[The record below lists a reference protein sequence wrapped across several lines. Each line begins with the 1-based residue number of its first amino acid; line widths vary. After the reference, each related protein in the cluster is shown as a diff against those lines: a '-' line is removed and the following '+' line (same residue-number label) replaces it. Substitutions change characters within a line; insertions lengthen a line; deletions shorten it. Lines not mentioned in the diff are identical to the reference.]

1 MSNEFANCAEVMR
14 YHLNHNW
21 AGIERPLTEL
31 FGIERREQTALA
43 AQRGGDDSFG
53 RNPNEVREG
62 FRVQRADAVNAT
74 LGSAQAL
81 RDKLAKIA
89 DNSLKIDPADVS
101 AVAPTLALGLTDA
114 ELSRLASDH
123 RSSLGSLRAIA
134 AQNCAYSRSLKR
146 ALDEYGVAVQA
157 VPEKAYS
164 FAQRAA
170 NGRNDVSR
178 TRNVDLLKALIEEKI
193 AAVDSAWTHLGD
205 AIAGQATED
214 FLVRAFD
221 QATANQ

>member
-74 LGSAQAL
+74 LGGARVL
-81 RDKLAKIA
+81 RDKLAKLA
-89 DNSLKIDPADVS
+89 DDALKIDPA
-101 AVAPTLALGLTDA
+101 AVAEIAPTLALGLGES
-114 ELSRLASDH
+114 ELARLAADH
-123 RSSLGSLRAIA
+123 RNSLGALRAIA
-134 AQNCAYSRSLKR
+134 SQNCAYSRSLKR
-146 ALDEYGVAVQA
+146 ALDGYASAVQA
-157 VPEKAYS
+157 VPEKAFS

-178 TRNVDLLKALIEEKI
+178 TRDADLLRGLIEEKI
-193 AAVDSAWTHLGD
+193 AAVDEAWEHLGD